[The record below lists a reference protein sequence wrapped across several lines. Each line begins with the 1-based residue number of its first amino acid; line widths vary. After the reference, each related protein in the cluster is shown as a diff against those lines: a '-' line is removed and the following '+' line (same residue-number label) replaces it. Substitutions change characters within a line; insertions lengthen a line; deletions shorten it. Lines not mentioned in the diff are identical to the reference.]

1 MLREIGRYGNYSK
14 AKEDGIEER
23 KEEVKSEVNLRH
35 KTCDFNP
42 FERYD

>member
-1 MLREIGRYGNYSK
+1 MLREIGRYGHYSK
-14 AKEDGIEER
+14 AKEEGIEER
-23 KEEVKSEVNLRH
+23 EEEVKAEVTLRR

>member
-1 MLREIGRYGNYSK
+1 MLREIGRYGHYNK
-14 AKEDGIEER
+14 AKEEGIEEK
-23 KEEVKSEVNLRH
+23 KEEVKDEVILRS